1 MRFTGENTNKIVL
14 FSLIFGLMIMAFG
27 VFVYMKS
34 EKNNPDHYY
43 ALHMYD
49 KYVNE
54 YDYEGLDTIYISE
67 KFLYQLPT
75 PKTLDIWTYW
85 FELNL
90 DTCEIN
96 YFLSDYT
103 TQDDGIDEIP
113 VSVGTF
119 SEQDKKNLLAILQ
132 KNQVLDWKPGIYYED
147 QSHGLEPAAYQ
158 MNSDAEYRKIGE
170 YFRISSGMN
179 QYYNGLSKK
188 EKISRERCYES
199 VVRFGTDSSD
209 LKYSSYGLPENY
221 NEFMKEIWDFVF
233 AHVDAE
239 DYRKNLDK
247 KVTEKRKAQNVLT
260 EGLPD
265 LNHLEYFSLEEF
277 FGGFDSGIKVSLKFD
292 EGLWKEKSL
301 HGDYE
306 PYKEIYAMD
315 KDGIPN
321 LLGEPDEKTIQLIS
335 DIIPYGQVRDTD
347 TETNKKL
354 IDILKKYKVLEWRDK
369 DYYAVQPD
377 SAYVI
382 QGDFFNMKPG
392 LSEEEKQMDEK
403 EYAIRSSY
411 NGFIDLYDTE
421 GRRISLQY
429 DNHGV
434 PEEYQ
439 EFRQELWDFAINYMS
454 EGDRNKRTENDW
466 RNYIDQAGREYL
478 ELENN
483 ETN

>member
-1 MRFTGENTNKIVL
+1 MFYIKRIKPMLVL
-14 FSLIFGLMIMAFG
+14 LMIIIILIIISIGFTK
-27 VFVYMKS
+27 YKKS
-34 EKNNPDHYY
+34 EKSLDDCGYIN
-43 ALHMYD
+43 
-49 KYVNE
+49 KYN
-54 YDYEGLDTIYISE
+54 Y
-67 KFLYQLPT
+67 
-75 PKTLDIWTYW
+75 KTLDLVEVNEVYSYYPSLDDSGINSYYKLKINFDTY
-85 FELNL
+85 
-90 DTCEIN
+90 EISYSYLEESN
-96 YFLSDYT
+96 EMEWGKSSTFT
-103 TQDDGIDEIP
+103 
-113 VSVGTF
+113 GTF
-119 SEQDKKNLLAILQ
+119 NKEEGKKLISILE
-132 KNQVLDWKPGIYYED
+132 KYDTLNWKPGVYYYD
-147 QSHGLEPAAYQ
+147 KSHGIEPSAYM
-158 MNSDAEYRKIGE
+158 MNPDAEFHKIGK
-170 YFRISSGMN
+170 YFSISSGPN
-179 QYYNGLSKK
+179 QYYIGVSTKDKLNRGKK
-188 EKISRERCYES
+188 GYNSEIQLGSGSQY
-199 VVRFGTDSSD
+199 
-209 LKYSSYGLPENY
+209 LKYLSYGLPEGY
-221 NEFMKEIWDFVF
+221 NECIEEIWNFVF
-233 AHVDAE
+233 AHVNTV
-239 DYRKNLDK
+239 DYRINLDK
-247 KVTEKRKAQNVLT
+247 RVIEGMKERARTDEVLN
-260 EGLPD
+260 LD
-265 LNHLEYFSLEEF
+265 NLEYFSLEEF

-292 EGLWKEKSL
+292 KGLWKEKSL

-315 KDGIPN
+315 EDGIPN

-354 IDILKKYKVLEWRDK
+354 IDILKKYKVLEWQDK
-369 DYYAVQPD
+369 DYYAAQTE

-403 EYAIRSSY
+403 EYDIRSSY

-454 EGDRNKRTENDW
+454 EGDRNERTENDW